1 MDIDILKGGGGGGE
15 LVIIN
20 ACETFRA
27 HPLSMTTP
35 KKKKKKTAAERLV
48 FDVFGVI
55 FVVSFMIVSSLRGLH
70 WLEQG

>member
-1 MDIDILKGGGGGGE
+1 MDIDILKGGGGE

-35 KKKKKKTAAERLV
+35 KKKKKTAAERLV